1 MLLALSIIS
10 EQGAALGPTAYKVFD
25 ERGGSIGRVAGNDWV
40 LPDPQ
45 NFVSS
50 RHARVHARG
59 GVFYLEDTSSNGTF
73 INAPDR
79 AASRTEPVPLNDG
92 DRLYIGDYEI
102 IVQLIP
108 GAPAEAA
115 ARGQGAGAVHASAHA
130 PTQINAVPGV
140 MPPVPPMPAVPQPM
154 PAMPPPV
161 PAEPPGLGLGTV
173 DPLAAL
179 GGARS
184 QPRRQA
190 FQPPPAASTP
200 SAAHVPMPGHGVQGS
215 AGSASNSPLSGAPAS
230 GQAAL
235 GQGASGHAGSA
246 QAASAQAAQAAPAS
260 PAPGSAADL
269 LVALG
274 LDPTRVDAAIQ
285 QQLGQI
291 LRLTVHGLVEVLKSR
306 AEVKN
311 SFRLPTTS
319 IKPVENNPLK
329 FSMNAEDAIYNLFV
343 KRNPGYLG
351 PVESFE
357 EGFDDVNHHQAA
369 VLAGIRAGFN
379 AMLAKF
385 HPTHLEEVYERKLR
399 RTAMLGLGSKL
410 KFWEM
415 YRTQF
420 EEIDRDREASFQLL
434 FGEEFARAYN
444 EHLQKLAAAARLRKP
459 R

>member
-1 MLLALSIIS
+1 MLLALSVIS

-25 ERGGSIGRVAGNDWV
+25 ENGGSIGRITGNDWV

-50 RHARVHARG
+50 RHARVLARDG
-59 GVFYLEDTSSNGTF
+59 TFYLEDTSSNGTF
-73 INAPDR
+73 INAPDVP
-79 AASRTEPVPLNDG
+79 ASRTEPVPLKDG
-92 DRLYIGDYEI
+92 DRLFIGDYEI
-102 IVQLIP
+102 IVQLIG
-108 GAPAEAA
+108 GARADAA
-115 ARGQGAGAVHASAHA
+115 ARPAAAS
-130 PTQINAVPGV
+130 
-140 MPPVPPMPAVPQPM
+140 PAVAPASHAAPPLPATAPASHAAQPL
-154 PAMPPPV
+154 PA
-161 PAEPPGLGLGTV
+161 AAPGLGLGTI

-179 GGARS
+179 GAARS
-184 QPRRQA
+184 QPRAAAASIASMPTVLNATPATQA
-190 FQPPPAASTP
+190 AAAVPAAATAPPA
-200 SAAHVPMPGHGVQGS
+200 
-215 AGSASNSPLSGAPAS
+215 
-230 GQAAL
+230 
-235 GQGASGHAGSA
+235 
-246 QAASAQAAQAAPAS
+246 AAPAS
-260 PAPGSAADL
+260 APLTGAADANASL
-269 LVALG
+269 LSALG
-274 LDPTRVDAAIQ
+274 LDPSRVDPAIQ
-285 QQLGQI
+285 QQLGEI

-311 SFRLPTTS
+311 SFRLQTTS
-319 IKPVENNPLK
+319 IRPVENNPLK

-351 PVESFE
+351 PVESFQ

-410 KFWEM
+410 KFWEL
-415 YRTQF
+415 YRSQF

-444 EHLQKLAAAARLRKP
+444 EHLQKLAADARLRRP